1 MHVGNN
7 RGGIQRPIGRIWG
20 EVKSPL
26 YRNALFLM
34 INSAAGSA
42 LGFVFWVIMYRVY
55 DLNDIGFAVALF
67 STVSFVSSL
76 ALLGYNV
83 SLVRYLPE
91 AEDQVGLINASLTL
105 VGSFAILLG
114 FAYILVI
121 AVFNLGLAFVLANPV
136 YIAGIV
142 LGAVG
147 VGMGTVYDAV
157 VLALR
162 RADLGLWRGV
172 SMALLKIPI
181 ALGIAYT
188 LSQPFGV
195 GRLGVFLALVLATG
209 ASVLIEGLWL
219 LPRVLPAYRVR
230 PRFHFSPLRR
240 MFHFSAGNYAAAVV
254 GAAGATLLTPMI
266 LVIKGAGAVSY
277 FYAASAVAGLLSVIP
292 GAAFSSF
299 FAEASQKASNKVD
312 RHRDER
318 RALLL
323 AIVLLAPAIVAM
335 LVFAPFL
342 LFLFGG
348 SSDYSVHAT
357 AVLQILVFAAIPG
370 LLGNVLVTR
379 VRIRR
384 RSLPLIVGSSIATV
398 VNLGL
403 GYAWLQSS
411 GINGLASATVLGS
424 IAPLPYYWYVA
435 RMSFQQ
441 EPKEPLDTTPIQP

>member
-1 MHVGNN
+1 MGTN

-42 LGFVFWVIMYRVY
+42 LGFLFWLIMYRVY
-55 DLNDIGFAVALF
+55 DTNDIGFAVALF

-91 AEDQVGLINASLTL
+91 AEDQVGLINASLTM

-114 FAYILVI
+114 LVYLLVI
-121 AVFNLGLAFVLANPV
+121 AVFNLGLAFVLQNPV
-136 YIAGIV
+136 YLVGIL
-142 LGAVG
+142 LGSVAA
-147 VGMGTVYDAV
+147 GMGTVYDAV

-181 ALGIAYT
+181 ALGIAFT
-188 LSQPFGV
+188 LTQPFGV

-209 ASVLIEGLWL
+209 ASVIIEGLWL

-230 PRFHFSPLRR
+230 PRFDFSRLRTFFR
-240 MFHFSAGNYAAAVV
+240 FSAGNYTAAVV
-254 GAAGATLLTPMI
+254 GAAGGSLLTPMI
-266 LVIKGAGAVSY
+266 LVVQGAGAVSY
-277 FYAASAVAGLLSVIP
+277 FYAASAVAGLLGVIP
-292 GAAFSSF
+292 GAAFASF
-299 FAEASQKASNKVD
+299 FAEASQKASNNVD

-323 AIVLLAPAIVAM
+323 AIVLLAPAIVVM

-342 LFLFGG
+342 LYVFGG
-348 SSDYSVHAT
+348 STDYSVHAT
-357 AVLQILVFAAIPG
+357 AVLQILVFGAIPG

-384 RSLPLIVGSSIATV
+384 RSLPLIVGASIATV

-411 GINGLASATVLGS
+411 GINGLAQATVLGS
-424 IAPLPYYWYVA
+424 LAPLPYYWYVA
-435 RMSFQQ
+435 RKSFEE
-441 EPKEPLDTTPIQP
+441 EPMEPLETTPIQP